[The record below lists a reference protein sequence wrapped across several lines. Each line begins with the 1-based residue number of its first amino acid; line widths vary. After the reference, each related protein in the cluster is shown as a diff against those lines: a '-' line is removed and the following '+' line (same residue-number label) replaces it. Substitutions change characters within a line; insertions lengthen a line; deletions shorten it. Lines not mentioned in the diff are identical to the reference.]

1 MIKIDS
7 MVLKDNF
14 TKITFITLFTILFL
28 YIINFVTDKNEA
40 LANIEN
46 KQIVEVF
53 KSPSCGCCNGYVL
66 FLEKENFK
74 VKQIDLESIHTIKQK
89 YAIQLEMKYC
99 QTNIIN
105 K

>member
-40 LANIEN
+40 LANVEN

-53 KSPSCGCCNGYVL
+53 KSPVSYTHL
-66 FLEKENFK
+66 TLP
-74 VKQIDLESIHTIKQK
+74 
-89 YAIQLEMKYC
+89 
-99 QTNIIN
+99 TNYSV
-105 K
+105 